1 MLFVVVSTCL
11 ASGRNCVC
19 FRLRQ
24 QGVAV
29 SRQWQHMRRRRMRRR
44 RRGTSL
50 IRLASPLLAG
60 LPHILPFAF
69 RFCFVL
75 CDEMFCY
82 TFCEYCGEVPRN
94 RRRRGH
100 NDRQKHVDFRVVHR
114 VHQWA
119 PRRMHQYIRA
129 RDVFDV
135 GLSMPPGLA
144 ATAPQHEALG
154 DDAVRR
160 LRAELGLEDD
170 VQVECRHTL

>member
-1 MLFVVVSTCL
+1 M
-11 ASGRNCVC
+11 
-19 FRLRQ
+19 
-24 QGVAV
+24 
-29 SRQWQHMRRRRMRRR
+29 
-44 RRGTSL
+44 
-50 IRLASPLLAG
+50 
-60 LPHILPFAF
+60 
-69 RFCFVL
+69 
-75 CDEMFCY
+75 
-82 TFCEYCGEVPRN
+82 EVPRN

-119 PRRMHQYIRA
+119 PRSMQQYIRA
-129 RDVFDV
+129 RVVFDV